1 MMIRRATNE
10 DSNTLSELAYRSK
23 AYWGYSKEFLDKCKD
38 DLTVTVPYMEMN
50 PVYVLEKNNKI
61 IAFYSI
67 TLNEKKLEAL
77 FIDPEHIG
85 KGLGKLLW
93 LDLLSKAK
101 QLNIEE
107 FTFDSDPNAEAFY
120 VKMGAKRIGETPS
133 TVFPDRRLP
142 LMSVTVV

>member
-1 MMIRRATNE
+1 M
-10 DSNTLSELAYRSK
+10 
-23 AYWGYSKEFLDKCKD
+23 
-38 DLTVTVPYMEMN
+38 
-50 PVYVLEKNNKI
+50 EKNNKI
-61 IAFYSI
+61 IAIYSI

-85 KGLGKLLW
+85 KGLGNLLW

-107 FTFDSDPNAEAFY
+107 FTLDSDPNAEAFY

-133 TVFPDRRLP
+133 TVFPDRRFP
-142 LMSVTVV
+142 VMSVTVV